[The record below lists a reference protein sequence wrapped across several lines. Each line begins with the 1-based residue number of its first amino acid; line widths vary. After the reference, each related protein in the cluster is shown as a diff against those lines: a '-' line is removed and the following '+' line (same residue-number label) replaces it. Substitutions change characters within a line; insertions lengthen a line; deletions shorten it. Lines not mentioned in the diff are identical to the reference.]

1 MNKNFNINVSKLL
14 IASMLVV
21 GLGSFD
27 FNFVS
32 SEVFANN
39 AFQLQPLK
47 GQIVVVPSGTAIPAC
62 ASMEISSE
70 TLQLWQNVTLA
81 LSNDFYYNNNLVA
94 PLGSSINGTVINV
107 KKAGRA
113 GINGQI
119 LVKFTNI
126 ITPYGQMIPISGV
139 IQTDAGNGLIK
150 GGTKADSATDY
161 AKDIAAGS
169 AAGAL
174 TGVVFGPLSGGKAG
188 KGAALGTAV
197 GAGLGLAKSLWDRGT
212 PAVIPVGTSV
222 NVVLE
227 QQATFMPI
235 QGYQY

>member
-47 GQIVVVPSGTAIPAC
+47 GQIVVVPSGTVIPAS

-126 ITPYGQMIPISGV
+126 VTPYGQMIPISGV
-139 IQTDAGNGLIK
+139 IQTDDGNGLIK